1 MKFFKKSDILIAA
14 VLLIVSLGV
23 YLVYDSIYGQSET
36 RAEIY
41 YYSELAKTVELNSGE
56 TGNFSISQE
65 PDVVFHISDDGTI
78 AFVESDCP
86 DKVCIKTGALDSVG
100 QYAACLPNGVVL
112 KIVPAGE
119 RNVEDPDI
127 VVGR

>member
-1 MKFFKKSDILIAA
+1 MKFFKKNDILIVA
-14 VLLIVSLGV
+14 VLLIISLGV
-23 YLVYDSIYGQSET
+23 YVVYDNIYGQSET
-36 RAEIY
+36 KAEIY
-41 YYSELAKTVELNSGE
+41 YYSELVKTVELNAGE
-56 TGNFSISQE
+56 PIDFSITQE
-65 PDVVFHISDDGTI
+65 PDVVFHISEDGAI
-78 AFVESDCP
+78 AFIESDCP

-119 RNVEDPDI
+119 RSEDDPDI

>member
-1 MKFFKKSDILIAA
+1 MKFFKKSDILIAT

-23 YLVYDSIYGQSET
+23 YVVYNYIYGQTET
-36 RAEIY
+36 KAEIY
-41 YYSELAKTVELNSGE
+41 YYSELVKTVELNAGE
-56 TGNFSISQE
+56 PIDFSIIQE
-65 PDVVFHISDDGTI
+65 PNVVFHISEDGAI

-86 DKVCIKTGALDSVG
+86 DKVCINTGPLDTVG

-112 KIVPAGE
+112 KIVPVGE
-119 RNVEDPDI
+119 RSEDDPDI